1 MKYLLETDHDGIASA
16 GDPIPGHNPRSEFS
30 TLGESIRL
38 EAEHD
43 AVSDGEDPKSLAVQ
57 LDIAVQIAALRLRMY
72 AEESGLSQGQVA
84 AALGIS
90 RGTVNRIL
98 RGKTPIEYKTYRRL
112 GLLEELSAI
121 LACVDSMA
129 SDKDKALFESL
140 IDGVNIADP
149 YSKALY
155 CLGAVFGPMA
165 YSDFKDNGSMTPIPA
180 EADAPEA
187 LSLAIRKG
195 VTV

>member
-1 MKYLLETDHDGIASA
+1 MKYLLETDPDGIASA
-16 GDPIPGHNPRSEFS
+16 GDPIPMHNPRSEFS
-30 TLGESIRL
+30 TLAESIRL
-38 EAEHD
+38 EVEHD
-43 AVSDGEDPKSLAVQ
+43 AIADGEDPKSLAVR
-57 LDIAVQIAALRLRMY
+57 LDVAIQIAALRLRLY

-98 RGKTPIEYKTYRRL
+98 RGRTCIAYQTYKRL
-112 GLLEELSAI
+112 ALLEELSAI
-121 LACVDSMA
+121 LAWIDATA

-140 IDGVNIADP
+140 LDGVSISDP
-149 YSKALY
+149 HSKALY
-155 CLGAVFGPMA
+155 CLAAVFGPMA
-165 YSDFKDNGSMTPIPA
+165 YADFRDNGTLTPIPA